1 MIAVRNPGGVNKCRM
16 HRNERSGKRSF
27 NCSGRGTCRRTP
39 GAAEKRAVLWGEDC
53 AAAKARH
60 SFCDAYGASK
70 LAPQQETNRGFA
82 DGWPLWPPTH
92 RAKNARWMGHSFI
105 SRGFHLPWV
114 SSLVGFISCG
124 FHLLWVSSPV
134 GWKLRCWIDTR
145 HLAEWVLMCGTGVP
159 HDSRS
164 PTPRNKDRF
173 LGTPVWRPALL
184 LLAATELE
192 VMVWNLQGLK
202 DGRAGKR
209 PGPARAT
216 AGGATGSCL
225 QRS

>member
-1 MIAVRNPGGVNKCRM
+1 MKDQVNAHSIVAGEGPAAGLPGLRKRGRFCGGRTAQRLRPVTHFAMLTARVNSRPNKKQTGDLPMVGLCGLPPI
-16 HRNERSGKRSF
+16 EQK
-27 NCSGRGTCRRTP
+27 T
-39 GAAEKRAVLWGEDC
+39 L
-53 AAAKARH
+53 
-60 SFCDAYGASK
+60 
-70 LAPQQETNRGFA
+70 
-82 DGWPLWPPTH
+82 DGWGTVSSPV
-92 RAKNARWMGHSFI
+92 GFI

-134 GWKLRCWIDTR
+134 GWKLRCWTDTR

-164 PTPRNKDRF
+164 PTPRNEDRF